1 MRNGSL
7 SSNAMVI
14 KLQQWWQSTLA
25 DLRGPHG
32 FRQLLRDQI
41 PAGGLRID
49 RRCWVYV
56 GLYLLIAVGIW
67 LRVDQ
72 VFTYN
77 PMEHIWSDPQRHWEQ
92 GTESLRRDPMTLTD
106 PVMYQIYIGALGKLT
121 LGEPFLV
128 ALYTALLACL
138 TPWIWYRFA
147 RELMPDRLQATAVWA
162 LLSLLPSWIAVYS
175 YFMQET
181 LLLPLLGASLYASWR
196 CRRKQTLASFLLM
209 VGLWTLAGLTR
220 GIAIPLAAV
229 VTSWLW
235 LVQPQK
241 VAKAGYSLVLLA
253 LLMGPLAYRSHA
265 AMNLISPH
273 GIGQLVALYVR
284 SGKREIQVHY
294 SREDGA
300 KWSYWFGSPSTGEK
314 PLAPLSEW
322 TTARDGVV
330 RAHIRIDNGAEDWG
344 RALARYP
351 LTLQRYLTLTG
362 ENLVYLFFG
371 SSWPDNNRERLLE
384 QLNHHSRW
392 VWAPLTLLLL
402 IGTALCWR
410 RLRGMRLFAVL
421 LGTWVVVQGILPIA
435 VNEGRY
441 RKPAEGMLLVQALL
455 VAGALR
461 RRSAAGAQSEGK
473 SIREDFIADPAADT
487 VVATGAALP
496 ESALEAEKPQRQ
508 THDAPA

>member
-1 MRNGSL
+1 MQSGLRGGLWSWRP
-7 SSNAMVI
+7 AAV
-14 KLQQWWQSTLA
+14 KLQHWWRDTLL
-25 DLRGPHG
+25 DLRGPQG
-32 FRQLLRDQI
+32 FRQTLRDQI
-41 PAGGLRID
+41 PQQALRID
-49 RRCWVYV
+49 RRWWFYA

-72 VFTYN
+72 VFTHN
-77 PMEHIWSDPQRHWEQ
+77 PMDHIWSDPQRHWEQ
-92 GTESLRRDPMTLTD
+92 GTETLRRDPMTLTD
-106 PVMYQIYIGALGKLT
+106 PVMYQLYIGVLGKLT
-121 LGEPFLV
+121 LGEPLLV

-147 RELMPDRLQATAVWA
+147 RELLPGRLQATAVWA
-162 LLSLLPSWIAVYS
+162 LLSLLPSWITIYS

-209 VGLWTLAGLTR
+209 VGMWTLAGLTR

-241 VAKAGYSLVLLA
+241 LAKAGYSLVLLG

-265 AMNLISPH
+265 AMNLVSPH
-273 GIGQLVALYVR
+273 GIGQLVALYLR
-284 SGKREIQVHY
+284 SGKREIQLQY
-294 SREDGA
+294 IRGDGA
-300 KWSYWFGSPSTGEK
+300 QWNYWFGSPSTGEK
-314 PLAPLSEW
+314 PLVPLSDW
-322 TTARDGVV
+322 TTAREGVV
-330 RAHIRIDNGAEDWG
+330 RARIHIDNGAEDWD

-351 LTLQRYLTLTG
+351 LTLPRYLSLTG
-362 ENLVYLFFG
+362 ENLIYLFFG

-384 QLNHHSRW
+384 RINHYSRW
-392 VWAPLTLLLL
+392 VWAPLSLLLL
-402 IGTALCWR
+402 IGTLLCWR
-410 RLRGMRLFAVL
+410 HLRGARLFAVV
-421 LGTWVVVQGILPIA
+421 LGTWVLVQGVLPIA

-441 RKPAEGMLLVQALL
+441 RKPAEGLLLVQALL

-461 RRSAAGAQSEGK
+461 RRAAAGRQGARANTAGRGA
-473 SIREDFIADPAADT
+473 IP
-487 VVATGAALP
+487 VVAGAVVSQSPMA
-496 ESALEAEKPQRQ
+496 AVDTKPRE